1 MITCVVIQAVVII
14 CLMVLYFRNAL
25 YSDAA
30 VQNAKIE
37 IQELRDSVAK
47 MEKKYSSCCSDYV
60 QRGREIDKL
69 KSEIQNLHSVY
80 QRKLDD
86 ADEQLRIESRS
97 LASELEEAQ
106 DRRDVAHAEL
116 RQLQTSLFEKEREI
130 QKLQDDVA
138 LLNRRLKDYDER
150 IRASE
155 AARLIA
161 ESQMNS
167 IREVCCGK

>member
-1 MITCVVIQAVVII
+1 MACESIFGEEGEVMMTCVVIQAVVIV

-47 MEKKYSSCCSDYV
+47 MEKKYNSCCSDYV

-97 LASELEEAQ
+97 LASELEEVQ
-106 DRRDVAHAEL
+106 DQRDIARAEL
-116 RQLQTSLFEKEREI
+116 SVV
-130 QKLQDDVA
+130 QDDVA

-155 AARLIA
+155 TARLVA

-167 IREVCCGK
+167 IRDVCCGK